1 MYLVRPLSYHQVL
14 TGKMIGAEQ
23 AEKDGLVSRVVP
35 AAELMDSTM
44 ETAKKIASFS
54 LPIAAM
60 CKEAVNGSYD
70 LGLNEVDSSFP
81 PPQIVVNSS

>member
-1 MYLVRPLSYHQVL
+1 
-14 TGKMIGAEQ
+14 MIGAEQ